1 MCFLKEKKEIRS
13 LFWSHFAKEQLQPDT
28 LHHNTSLN
36 SCIFVF
42 YFDKKVVLNLS
53 FISINELRQCIVF
66 GVLLLKIS
74 TVTCYV
80 LSECFFYLLETRKR
94 KLLLFCYITIWFFIL
109 FNLIFVF
116 CNLLHETSCNKQI
129 LHNVLFFHRGHSQE
143 HDVHFIC
150 SFNAY

>member
-1 MCFLKEKKEIRS
+1 MCFLKEKKESGS
-13 LFWSHFAKEQLQPDT
+13 LFRRHFARAQLQPDT

-53 FISINELRQCIVF
+53 FISTNEFRQCAVF

-74 TVTCYV
+74 TVKCYV
-80 LSECFFYLLETRKR
+80 LSKCFFYLLETRKR

-129 LHNVLFFHRGHSQE
+129 LHNVSFFHRGHSQE

-150 SFNAY
+150 SCNVY